1 MVKQPLIAMVIAL
14 ILALGGSL
22 LGNFWQINVYLKQR
36 DALVQAEAMTAKTE
50 GYLEDARATTNAC
63 SDATDDL
70 RELAD
75 KRDLAAVGVR
85 QQAITVASKHSAK
98 ADAILAK
105 PSPVPDNHCESAQV
119 LIDDWL
125 RERAKP

>member
-1 MVKQPLIAMVIAL
+1 MVKQPFIAAAAVL
-14 ILALGGSL
+14 ILALVSSL
-22 LGNFWQINVYLKQR
+22 LGNLWQANVYLKQR
-36 DALVQAEAMTAKTE
+36 DALVQSKAETVKTQGE
-50 GYLEDARATTNAC
+50 LKDAQGMASAC

-75 KRDLAAVGVR
+75 KRELAAVGVR
-85 QQAITVASKHSAK
+85 QQATTVASKHSAK

-125 RERAKP
+125 KERAQP

>member
-1 MVKQPLIAMVIAL
+1 MSKLLIA
-14 ILALGGSL
+14 LALALVLSV
-22 LGNFWQINVYLKQR
+22 LGHIWQASVYLKQR

-105 PSPVPDNHCESAQV
+105 PSPVLDNHCESAQV
-119 LIDDWL
+119 LIDEWL

>member
-1 MVKQPLIAMVIAL
+1 MVKQPFIYAAIVL
-14 ILALGGSL
+14 ILALVSSL
-22 LGNFWQINVYLKQR
+22 LGNLWQANVYLKQR
-36 DALVQAEAMTAKTE
+36 DALVQSKAETVKTQGE
-50 GYLEDARATTNAC
+50 LKDAQGMASAC

-75 KRDLAAVGVR
+75 KRELAAVGVR
-85 QQAITVASKHSAK
+85 QQALTVASKHSAR

-105 PSPVPDNHCESAQV
+105 PSPVPDNYCESAQV

-125 RERAKP
+125 KERAQP